1 MQMDE
6 GLAER
11 LLLACSGL
19 TRAASA
25 ATATGELSMT
35 QARLLGNLLRE
46 GPLRVSRLAALERC
60 AQPSMTSL
68 VNRCADAGL
77 VTREPDPDDARAVRV
92 TLTGAGSQALA
103 EHRRRLSRPVAE
115 AVDALRDGRA
125 GEVAATTA
133 LLEELVATLW
143 RRADAPLP
151 A

>member
-1 MQMDE
+1 MDE
-6 GLAER
+6 VLAER

-68 VNRCADAGL
+68 VSRCADAGL
-77 VTREPDPDDARAVRV
+77 VTREPDPDDARAARV
-92 TLTGAGSQALA
+92 TLTPAGSQALA

-125 GEVAATTA
+125 DEVAATTA

-143 RRADAPLP
+143 RRADGPVP